1 MLCEIERAV
10 ADEIKDIILTL
21 SVPARGGSP
30 AAALE
35 VWDILQKRNRES
47 TRLTTRALTILPPPE
62 TLLWLSGDLRDA
74 APHAGIVLPEIESTA
89 EAADSGGV
97 GTLPFADRQGEWSYV
112 VQQATMADVRS
123 LISEHVELKPA
134 TSLMRFE
141 DLKEFG
147 LIGDQFLSLFART
160 DSAVQGPP
168 DGDSSDSESG
178 EEFSARM

>member
-1 MLCEIERAV
+1 MRLSGRLAE
-10 ADEIKDIILTL
+10 EIKDIILTL

-62 TLLWLSGDLRDA
+62 ALLWLSGDLRDA
-74 APHAGIVLPEIESTA
+74 APHAGIVLPEIEPAA
-89 EAADSGGV
+89 EAADSDVV
-97 GTLPFADRQGEWSYV
+97 GTLPFADRQGEWSYM
-112 VQQATMADVRS
+112 VQQSTMSDVRR
-123 LISEHVELKPA
+123 LISEHVELNPA
-134 TSLMRFE
+134 TSLMRFD

-147 LIGDQFLSLFART
+147 LIGDQFLSLFSKT
-160 DSAVQGPP
+160 DAAVQGPP
-168 DGDSSDSESG
+168 DGENSDSKSG